1 MNESMDQELQ
11 FFEFLT
17 CCRHSLQIKMILFFC
32 FFRYFINSI
41 NHRLDYQKY
50 NVSLFLHS
58 MSVYIGR
65 YNITTDDAPRSFT
78 AADNDE

>member
-1 MNESMDQELQ
+1 MVNESMDQATTVLWVLNLLSTLLTNKDDFV
-11 FFEFLT
+11 FFP
-17 CCRHSLQIKMILFFC
+17 
-32 FFRYFINSI
+32 YFINSI

-78 AADNDE
+78 TADNDK

>member
-1 MNESMDQELQ
+1 MVNESMDKGTTVLWV
-11 FFEFLT
+11 LNLLST
-17 CCRHSLQIKMILFFC
+17 LLC
-32 FFRYFINSI
+32 FFPPYFINSI

>member
-1 MNESMDQELQ
+1 MRVWTRELQ

-17 CCRHSLQIKMILFFC
+17 CCRHLNKDDFVFF
-32 FFRYFINSI
+32 FPYSINSI

>member
-1 MNESMDQELQ
+1 MRVWTRELQ
-11 FFEFLT
+11 LFEFLPVET
-17 CCRHSLQIKMILFFC
+17 PLFF
-32 FFRYFINSI
+32 FPYFINSI
-41 NHRLDYQKY
+41 NRRLDYQKY

-78 AADNDE
+78 VADNDE

>member
-1 MNESMDQELQ
+1 MRVWTRELQ
-11 FFEFLT
+11 FFKFLT
-17 CCRHSLQIKMILFFC
+17 CCRHSFVFFP
-32 FFRYFINSI
+32 YLINSI

>member
-1 MNESMDQELQ
+1 MVNESMDQGATVLWVLNLLSTLLTNKDDFV
-11 FFEFLT
+11 FF
-17 CCRHSLQIKMILFFC
+17 SP
-32 FFRYFINSI
+32 FINSI

>member
-1 MNESMDQELQ
+1 MNESMDQG
-11 FFEFLT
+11 T
-17 CCRHSLQIKMILFFC
+17 TVPLFF
-32 FFRYFINSI
+32 FPYFINFI
-41 NHRLDYQKY
+41 NRRLDYQKY

>member
-1 MNESMDQELQ
+1 MVNESMDQGATVPWVLN
-11 FFEFLT
+11 LLST
-17 CCRHSLQIKMILFFC
+17 LLC
-32 FFRYFINSI
+32 FFSLFFINSI
-41 NHRLDYQKY
+41 NRRLDYQKY

>member
-1 MNESMDQELQ
+1 MRVWTRELQ
-11 FFEFLT
+11 LFEFLPVET
-17 CCRHSLQIKMILFFC
+17 PLFF
-32 FFRYFINSI
+32 FPYFINSI
-41 NHRLDYQKY
+41 NRRLDYQKY

>member
-1 MNESMDQELQ
+1 MRVWTRELQ
-11 FFEFLT
+11 FLEFLT
-17 CCRHSLQIKMILFFC
+17 CCPLFF
-32 FFRYFINSI
+32 FPYFINSI
-41 NHRLDYQKY
+41 NRRLDYQKY

-78 AADNDE
+78 AADNAE

>member
-1 MNESMDQELQ
+1 MRVWTRELQ

-17 CCRHSLQIKMILFFC
+17 CCRHSFVFFP
-32 FFRYFINSI
+32 YLINSI

-78 AADNDE
+78 AADNDK